1 MTRLF
6 ASVFAAGIFVIALS
20 AQDGTRGK
28 TLYGQQ
34 CASCHGPALEGRS
47 GPPLAGG
54 DFRSRWPAAD
64 LRDKI
69 KNTMP
74 QDNPGKLTVSEATDL
89 AAFIQQAGPA
99 AGNAGPASASSPAGN
114 LQQVMRGIMFPNS
127 NILFTVQTHDP
138 GEKKKAGDATYNGGF
153 NWAMWGN
160 DLYSGW
166 DIVDYAAIALAE
178 SAPLMLTPG
187 RRCEKRPAGS
197 GERSRLDPIYERNG
211 RGGEEP
217 PIARRRPETRE
228 KVSGYHRRY
237 RVDACLHCHQVFRD
251 KVQRGRGRGA
261 GFDPS
266 NQSLRCTKLLARM
279 VREIGQVEAIFR
291 YPVKSMAGER
301 LEAIRN

>member
-1 MTRLF
+1 MTKLF
-6 ASVFAAGIFVIALS
+6 VSALVPGIFAVALS
-20 AQDGTRGK
+20 GQDVPRGK

-74 QDNPGKLTVSEATDL
+74 QDNPGKLTVSEAADL
-89 AAFIQQAGPA
+89 AVFIQQAGQA
-99 AGNAGPASASSPAGN
+99 AGNAAPATASAGPAAAFPPAGN
-114 LQQVMRGIMFPNS
+114 LSQLMRGIMFPNS

-138 GEKKKAGDATYNGGF
+138 GEKKKSGDATYNGGF
-153 NWAMWGN
+153 NWAVWGN

-187 RRCEKRPAGS
+187 RRCENGQPVPVD
-197 GERSRLDPIYERNG
+197 DPDWIRFTKEMAEVGRAAYRASQTRNQ
-211 RGGEEP
+211 
-217 PIARRRPETRE
+217 E
-228 KVSGYHRRY
+228 KVSDITGDIA
-237 RVDACLHCHQVFRD
+237 DACLHCHQVFRD
-251 KVQRGRGRGA
+251 KVQRRSRGA
-261 GFDPS
+261 GFDP
-266 NQSLRCTKLLARM
+266 NNKSLRCTK
-279 VREIGQVEAIFR
+279 
-291 YPVKSMAGER
+291 
-301 LEAIRN
+301 